1 MILLLLGSL
10 ALAQPA
16 PSDAPVAS
24 EVDQTL
30 EQRLDGI
37 YQQIPG
43 LSGVD
48 AEVTHGVVRLTGE
61 VLDSADREDAVAIAG
76 ERDGVVH
83 VVDDVTITSDVAD
96 KLEPTLDEGRER
108 LQSLVSRLP
117 LFLLGLAIVVG
128 GWFLASAIRRWDG
141 LFRRISKRPLVRSTV
156 ANLVRAGIF
165 GVFVLIA
172 LELLDA
178 TALVGAVLGTAG
190 VLGLAVGFAFQ
201 DIVENY
207 LAGILLSLQQPFNK
221 DDVVQINDVSG
232 VVVRLTSRNTLIL
245 TFDGNHA
252 YIPNSTVFKGKVV
265 NVSRNPHRR
274 FSFTVGVG
282 VEEDLAE
289 VIATGRQTL
298 DAIEGVV
305 ADPAPSLQV
314 SELGDSSVIITVYG
328 WVDQRDHSFQ
338 AVRTEAI
345 RQIKEAFEDHGYD
358 LPEPIYRVNL
368 QQPAVKSTTP
378 VRPARP
384 SAGSAPAVDLRPDD
398 DVVRQA
404 RVQRELEE
412 GADLLDEDET
422 QDALAAK

>member
-1 MILLLLGSL
+1 MILIFLGSL
-10 ALAQPA
+10 ALAQPSTEA
-16 PSDAPVAS
+16 PSAPAPTVDVA
-24 EVDQTL
+24 L
-30 EQRLDGI
+30 EQDLEGI
-37 YQQIPG
+37 YDQIPG
-43 LSGVD
+43 LEDID
-48 AEVTHGVVRLTGE
+48 AHVTHGVVRLSGE
-61 VLDSADREDAVAIAG
+61 VLEAAHREDAVAIAA

-83 VVDDVTITSDVAD
+83 VVDDVALTSAVAD
-96 KLEPTLDEGRER
+96 QLEPTLDAGREKVEG
-108 LQSLVSRLP
+108 LLARLP
-117 LFLLGLAIVVG
+117 LVLIGLAIIVA
-128 GWFLASAIRRWDG
+128 GWFLASAIRRWEA

-156 ANLVRAGIF
+156 ANLVRAGVF

-274 FSFTVGVG
+274 FDFTVGVG

-289 VIATGRQTL
+289 VITTGLETL

-314 SELGDSSVIITVYG
+314 AELGDSSVIIKVYG
-328 WVDQRDHSFQ
+328 WVDQRSHSFQ

-345 RQIKEAFEDHGYD
+345 RRIKEAFEAHGYD

-368 QQPAVKSTTP
+368 QQPAAKQAPVSRTP
-378 VRPARP
+378 SGA
-384 SAGSAPAVDLRPDD
+384 APAVDLRPDD

-404 RVQRELEE
+404 RAQREREE
-412 GADLLDEDET
+412 GADLLDED
-422 QDALAAK
+422 DADEAVAAK